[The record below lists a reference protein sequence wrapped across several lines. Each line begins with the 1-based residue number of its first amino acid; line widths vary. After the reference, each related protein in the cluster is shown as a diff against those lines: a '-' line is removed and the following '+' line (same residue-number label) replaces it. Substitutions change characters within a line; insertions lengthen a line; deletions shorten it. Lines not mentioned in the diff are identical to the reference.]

1 MQTAI
6 LHLSDLD
13 FNVRTW
19 RRELKFH
26 YNEME
31 QFEEKLAEISG
42 RDNSKNDALLEQF
55 QNRITIEKEAINKLL
70 DRTKFKLMELERANN
85 NKEEPFVLRNDAT
98 LQEDMKT
105 YIKIHYDLKEEMMD
119 YLLRL
124 Y

>member
-13 FNVRTW
+13 FNLRTW

-26 YNEME
+26 YGEME
-31 QFEEKLAEISG
+31 QFENKLEEISS
-42 RDNSKNDALLEQF
+42 RDLMKNAALLEQF

-70 DRTKFKLMELERANN
+70 DRTKFKLLDLERADDHT
-85 NKEEPFVLRNDAT
+85 EASYVHHNDSA

-105 YIKIHYDLKEEMMD
+105 YIKMHYELKEEIMD

-124 Y
+124 L

>member
-13 FNVRTW
+13 FNLRTW

-26 YNEME
+26 YGEME
-31 QFEEKLAEISG
+31 QFEQKLEEISG
-42 RDNSKNDALLEQF
+42 RNLSKNDALLEQF

-70 DRTKFKLMELERANN
+70 DRTKFKLMELERAND
-85 NKEEPFVLRNDAT
+85 NDEGPYVHHNDTT

-105 YIKIHYDLKEEMMD
+105 YIKIHYELKEEIMD

-124 Y
+124 L